1 MISLHRDDKLLQKY
15 KTILNKIK
23 YLKNIE
29 LVLLLVYDDKY
40 IKTKIRTYGDKVYTN
55 ICSLNMPEDGIECES
70 FIVIYKSKYYLQ
82 VYLDNCTYKIV
93 DKQMIDYLDDS
104 LLKADEN

>member
-40 IKTKIRTYGDKVYTN
+40 IKTKVYTN
-55 ICSLNMPEDGIECES
+55 ICSLNMPEDGVECES

-82 VYLDNCTYKIV
+82 V
-93 DKQMIDYLDDS
+93 
-104 LLKADEN
+104 